1 MCKIWLGR
9 YRSVIVAQ
17 CPQFISILP
26 TIIIITDIV
35 MTARNWESDEITLK
49 NELKLID
56 DSYYRVYD
64 DNDYEIWKERM
75 FSLIVLSSQLSKWF
89 NFF

>member
-1 MCKIWLGR
+1 
-9 YRSVIVAQ
+9 
-17 CPQFISILP
+17 
-26 TIIIITDIV
+26 
-35 MTARNWESDEITLK
+35 MTANNWDSDEITLK

-75 FSLIVLSSQLSKWF
+75 FSLIVLRINFYGCF
-89 NFF
+89 NFSIGQPVQN

>member
-1 MCKIWLGR
+1 MPNNL
-9 YRSVIVAQ
+9 
-17 CPQFISILP
+17 
-26 TIIIITDIV
+26 
-35 MTARNWESDEITLK
+35 NWDSDELTLK

-75 FSLIVLSSQLSKWF
+75 LSIIVI